1 MLHEPVSSLKGVGP
15 KKQAA
20 LKKLDIEFVEDFLY
34 CYPRDYEDRS
44 NQKKI
49 DQLLDGESA
58 YVTAKVILV
67 VKGGWRYGKKR
78 TLKLLVE
85 DETGQLEIVF
95 FVQAGYLEKAFQQGS
110 TYGFFGKVNVSKQ
123 GRLQM
128 THPDFQKIEEATAE
142 GGVAA
147 EEDKILPVYPLA
159 SGLTQKDMR
168 RWSKLALEQQNQLD
182 DYLPPATV
190 ERNRLCNLSY
200 ALNHIHYPGDRE
212 KYKEAKYRLIFDEL
226 MLLQTGLMMTR
237 RKLEHQSTGIT
248 FSQNHKIKT
257 FTDSLP
263 YPLTGAQTRVLEE
276 IEADM
281 ESSKVM
287 NRLIQGDVGSGKT
300 AVASAALYK
309 AVKSGYQGVLMAP
322 TEILAS
328 QHFEGLS
335 AQFEP
340 FGIKVGFLSGTVGAK
355 DRRERLEQLKTG
367 EIQILIGTH
376 ALIQDDVQF
385 KNLGLVIPDEQH
397 RFGVKQRSLLSEKG
411 THPDTLVMTATPIPR
426 TLAVVLYG
434 DLDIS
439 IIDELPPGRK
449 PVTTKALSGKQ
460 RAQAY
465 EFMAREIA
473 KGRQAYVVAPL
484 IEESEQLNARSATEV
499 HEELSVLY
507 PNINSALLHGAM
519 KQKEKDEIMAR
530 FYEGEIQLL
539 VSTVVIEVGINVPNS
554 TMMIIENAE
563 RFGLAQLH
571 QLRGRVGRGEHQSY
585 CLLISENESAVSKQR
600 AEIMA
605 STNDGFVIAEE
616 DLRLRGP
623 GEFFGVRQHGVPELK
638 LADLGKHAKI
648 LSAARKEAGFLL
660 QEDPLLELE
669 EHQPLKQR
677 IRAVFHQVEEL
688 QL

>member
-1 MLHEPVSSLKGVGP
+1 MLHEPVSTIKGVGP

-20 LKKLDIEFVEDFLY
+20 LKKLDIETLEDFLS

-44 NQKKI
+44 NKKKI

-58 YVTAKVILV
+58 YVTAKVMLI

-95 FVQAGYLEKAFQQGS
+95 FVQAGYLEKAFQQGV
-110 TYGFFGKVNVSKQ
+110 TYGFFGKVINSKQ

-128 THPDFQKIEEATAE
+128 THPDFQKIEDGEE
-142 GGVAA
+142 G
-147 EEDKILPVYPLA
+147 EENRILPVYPLV
-159 SGLTQKDMR
+159 SGITQKDMR
-168 RWSKLALEQQNQLD
+168 RWTRTALSMLNQFD
-182 DYLPPATV
+182 DYLSPATL
-190 ERNRLCNLSY
+190 ERNRLCDLSY
-200 ALNHIHYPGDRE
+200 ALKNIHYPEDRNH
-212 KYKEAKYRLIFDEL
+212 YKEAKFRLVFDEL

-237 RKLEHQSTGIT
+237 RKLEHQCSGISFST
-248 FSQNHKIKT
+248 NHKIEE
-257 FTDSLP
+257 FVRSLP
-263 YPLTGAQTRVLEE
+263 YKMTGAQEHVLKE
-276 IEADM
+276 IEMDM

-287 NRLIQGDVGSGKT
+287 NRLVQGDVGSGKT
-300 AVASAALYK
+300 AVAAAALYK
-309 AVKSGYQGVLMAP
+309 AVKSGYQGVMMAP
-322 TEILAS
+322 TEILAT
-328 QHFEGLS
+328 QHYEGLS

-355 DRRERLEQLKTG
+355 DRRERLEQLKNG

-376 ALIQDDVQF
+376 ALIQEDVRF
-385 KNLGLVIPDEQH
+385 RNLGLVITDEQH
-397 RFGVKQRSLLSEKG
+397 RFGVNQRSLLGEKG
-411 THPDTLVMTATPIPR
+411 DHPDTLVMTATPIPR

-439 IIDELPPGRK
+439 VIDELPPGRK
-449 PVTTKALSGKQ
+449 PVTTRALNGKQ
-460 RAQAY
+460 RDMAY
-465 EFMAREIA
+465 DFMEKEIR

-484 IEESEQLNARSATEV
+484 IEESGQLNARSATELY
-499 HEELSVLY
+499 EELQMKY
-507 PNINSALLHGAM
+507 PHVTSALLHGAM
-519 KQKEKDEIMAR
+519 KQKEKDEIMAE
-530 FYEGEIQLL
+530 FYAGKIQLL
-539 VSTVVIEVGINVPNS
+539 VSTVVIEVGINVPNA

-585 CLLISENESAVSKQR
+585 CLLISENESAISKQR

-605 STNDGFVIAEE
+605 STNNGFVIAEE

-648 LSAARKEAGFLL
+648 LSAARNEAQFILR
-660 QEDPLLELE
+660 EDPTLERE
-669 EHQPLKQR
+669 ENQPLKQR
-677 IRAVFHQVEEL
+677 IQKVFHQVEEL
-688 QL
+688 RL

>member
-49 DQLLDGESA
+49 DQLLDGESV
-58 YVTAKVILV
+58 YVAAKVILV

-128 THPDFQKIEEATAE
+128 THPDFQKIEEAAAE

-147 EEDKILPVYPLA
+147 DEDKILPVYPLV

-190 ERNRLCNLSY
+190 ERNRLCDLSY

-237 RKLEHQSTGIT
+237 RKLEHQSTGII

-385 KNLGLVIPDEQH
+385 KNLGLVITDEQH

-465 EFMAREIA
+465 DFMAREIA

-571 QLRGRVGRGEHQSY
+571 QLRGRVGRGERQSY

-677 IRAVFHQVEEL
+677 IRALFHQVEEL

>member
-20 LKKLDIEFVEDFLY
+20 LKKLDIHFVEDFLY

-44 NQKKI
+44 NYKKI

-58 YVTAKVILV
+58 YITARVLLV

-110 TYGFFGKVNVSKQ
+110 NYGFFGKVSVSKQ
-123 GRLQM
+123 GRYQM
-128 THPDFQKIEEATAE
+128 THPDFQKIEETTKE
-142 GGVAA
+142 GGGA
-147 EEDKILPVYPLA
+147 EEEHKILPVYPLV

-168 RWSKLALEQQNQLD
+168 RWTKIALEHQNRLE
-182 DYLPPATV
+182 DYLTPATV
-190 ERNRLCNLSY
+190 ERNRLCDLSY
-200 ALNHIHYPGDRE
+200 ALNHIHYPRDRE

-226 MLLQTGLMMTR
+226 LLLQTGLMMTR
-237 RKLEHQSTGIT
+237 RKLEHQSTGIC
-248 FSQNHKIKT
+248 FSREHKIQT
-257 FTDSLP
+257 FTDRLP
-263 YPLTGAQTRVLEE
+263 YPLTKAQKRVLTE
-276 IEADM
+276 IESDM

-300 AVASAALYK
+300 AVAAAALFK

-340 FGIKVGFLSGTVGAK
+340 FGIKVGFLSGTVGVK
-355 DRRERLEQLKTG
+355 DRRERLEQLKQG
-367 EIQILIGTH
+367 DIQILIGTH
-376 ALIQDDVQF
+376 ALIQEDVEFQ
-385 KNLGLVIPDEQH
+385 NLGLVITDEQH

-411 THPDTLVMTATPIPR
+411 NHPDTLVMTATPIPR

-439 IIDELPPGRK
+439 VIDELPPGRK

-460 RAQAY
+460 RMQAY
-465 EFMAREIA
+465 EFMAKEIA

-499 HEELSVLY
+499 YEELCTLY
-507 PNINSALLHGAM
+507 PQIRSALLHGAM

-530 FYEGEIQLL
+530 FHEGEIQLL

-585 CLLISENESAVSKQR
+585 CLLISEQESPVSKQR

-648 LSAARKEAGFLL
+648 LSAAKKEAEFILN
-660 QEDPLLELE
+660 QDPSLSLE
-669 EHQPLKQR
+669 EYQPLKER
-677 IRAVFHQVEEL
+677 IRNVFHQVEEL

>member
-44 NQKKI
+44 NHKKI

-58 YVTAKVILV
+58 YVTAKVLLV

-110 TYGFFGKVNVSKQ
+110 MYGFFGKVSVSKQ
-123 GRLQM
+123 GRYQM
-128 THPDFQKIEEATAE
+128 THPDFQKIEETTAE
-142 GGVAA
+142 GEGTA
-147 EEDKILPVYPLA
+147 EENKILPVYPLV

-168 RWSKLALEQQNQLD
+168 RWSKLALEQQNQME
-182 DYLPPATV
+182 DYLTPATV
-190 ERNRLCNLSY
+190 ERNRLCDLSY

-226 MLLQTGLMMTR
+226 LLLQAGLMMSR
-237 RKLEHQSTGIT
+237 KKLEHQSSGIT
-248 FSQNHKIKT
+248 FSRDHKTQT

-263 YPLTGAQTRVLEE
+263 YPLTGAQKRVLME

-281 ESSKVM
+281 ESPKVM

-300 AVASAALYK
+300 AVAAAALYK

-328 QHFEGLS
+328 QHYEGLS

-355 DRRERLEQLKTG
+355 DRRERLEQLKQG
-367 EIQILIGTH
+367 DIHILIGTH
-376 ALIQDDVQF
+376 ALIQEDVEFQ
-385 KNLGLVIPDEQH
+385 NLGLVITDEQH

-411 THPDTLVMTATPIPR
+411 DHPDTLVMTATPIPR

-439 IIDELPPGRK
+439 VIDELPPGRK

-460 RAQAY
+460 RLQAY

-499 HEELSVLY
+499 YEELCTMY
-507 PNINSALLHGAM
+507 PQIRSALLHGAM

-585 CLLISENESAVSKQR
+585 CLLISEQESAVSKQR

-648 LSAARKEAGFLL
+648 LSAARKEANYIL
-660 QEDPLLELE
+660 QEDPTLSFE

-677 IRAVFHQVEEL
+677 IRSVFHQVEEL

>member
-1 MLHEPVSSLKGVGP
+1 MLHEPVSSLKGIGP
-15 KKQAA
+15 KKQTA
-20 LKKLDIEFVEDFLY
+20 LKKLDIERVEDFLY

-44 NQKKI
+44 NHKKI

-58 YVTAKVILV
+58 YITAKVILV

-95 FVQAGYLEKAFQQGS
+95 FVQAGYLEKAFQQGTS
-110 TYGFFGKVNVSKQ
+110 YGFFGKVSVSKQ
-123 GRLQM
+123 GRYQM
-128 THPDFQKIEEATAE
+128 THPDFQKIEGATAE
-142 GGVAA
+142 GGDAA
-147 EEDKILPVYPLA
+147 DEDKILPVYPLV

-168 RWSKLALEQQNQLD
+168 KWTKLALQQQDQLKD
-182 DYLPPATV
+182 HLSPATV
-190 ERNRLCNLSY
+190 ERNRLCDLAY
-200 ALNHIHYPGDRE
+200 ALTHIHYPENRD

-226 MLLQTGLMMTR
+226 ILLQTGLMMTR
-237 RKLEHQSTGIT
+237 RKLEHQCSGIC
-248 FSQNHKIKT
+248 FSKEYKIEE
-257 FTDSLP
+257 FTASLP
-263 YPLTGAQTRVLEE
+263 YSMTGAQQRVLQE

-281 ESSKVM
+281 ESSRVM

-300 AVASAALYK
+300 AVAAAALYK

-322 TEILAS
+322 TEILAM

-335 AQFEP
+335 EQFRP
-340 FGIKVGFLSGTVGAK
+340 FGITVGFLSGTVGTK
-355 DRRERLEQLKTG
+355 ERRERLEQLKQG
-367 EIQILIGTH
+367 KIQILIGTH
-376 ALIQDDVQF
+376 ALIQEDVEFQ
-385 KNLGLVIPDEQH
+385 KLGLVITDEQH
-397 RFGVKQRSLLSEKG
+397 RFGVNQRSLLGEKG
-411 THPDTLVMTATPIPR
+411 DHPDTLVMTATPIPR

-439 IIDELPPGRK
+439 VIDELPPGRK
-449 PVTTKALSGKQ
+449 PVTTKALNGKQ
-460 RAQAY
+460 RQQAY
-465 EFMAREIA
+465 EFMAGEIQ

-484 IEESEQLNARSATEV
+484 IEESEAMNARSATEV
-499 HEELSVLY
+499 HEELKTMF
-507 PNINSALLHGAM
+507 PKIRSALLHGAM
-519 KQKEKDEIMAR
+519 KQKEKDEIMTQ
-530 FYEGEIQLL
+530 FYQGDIQLL

-554 TMMIIENAE
+554 NIMIIENAE

-571 QLRGRVGRGEHQSY
+571 QLRGRVGRGQHQSY
-585 CLLISENESAVSKQR
+585 CLLISEHESPISKKR

-648 LSAARKEAGFLL
+648 LAAARKEADFLL
-660 QEDPLLELE
+660 REDPALERSE
-669 EHQPLKQR
+669 NRPLAER
-677 IRAVFHQVEEL
+677 IRRVFHEVEEL
-688 QL
+688 RL